1 LKVLWVEQGF
11 MGEARQTVY
20 RRMSWPRGLGFRA
33 LVFTLL
39 RLLFQP
45 KPAVWAA
52 RALAKLKLGRI
63 AQYLGNHWRYAVP
76 RLLIYSL
83 PAGCRL

>member
-1 LKVLWVEQGF
+1 
-11 MGEARQTVY
+11 MP
-20 RRMSWPRGLGFRA
+20 WPA
-33 LVFTLL
+33 WMPAVMNAYVFASQKRKAQKWHGC

-76 RLLIYSL
+76 HGSN
-83 PAGCRL
+83 